1 MGCTG
6 SGIPKMAPVRMFH
19 SPEKTR
25 VLERDMEFWTARA
38 IINGRSVPRSPR
50 APEISANG
58 DLLRVAQLLALKRP
72 MSTRPMVYGVWLK
85 YLVVIIENKSSLG
98 HK

>member
-25 VLERDMEFWTARA
+25 VLERDIEFWTARA
-38 IINGRSVPRSPR
+38 IISGRSVPRSPR

-58 DLLRVAQLLALKRP
+58 DLLRVAQLLALKRRK
-72 MSTRPMVYGVWLK
+72 STRPMVYGAWSK
-85 YLVVIIENKSSLG
+85 CLVVIIENEPSFG